1 MAAKPLCWMIKI
13 FKRRQFQES
22 STQTE
27 QNKIDA
33 FTQVETNQLFDKS
46 TQTLELKSDAS
57 TQVEGNE
64 FAAKFTQTVS
74 LNKHD
79 KPVQTPLKI
88 SKNKGIQVSPYLF
101 LDKKIQTVNIPNLSQ
116 VLVPFKKQKR
126 KPTIPLTT
134 EFLKYLE
141 RKYDFQGNN
150 IQFTPEKEG
159 VISKNEKHG
168 KETEGNLSSQDDLEI
183 QAPDVGKD
191 LAAQKSSKMS
201 FLQTGHSH
209 EDDLNVFVEDVVS
222 TKNEPGAFKHDYTNG
237 YVKLCEPGEKQNGS
251 SCFKNPFRKMK
262 KLFKN

>member
-1 MAAKPLCWMIKI
+1 MAAKPLFSMMKI

-22 STQTE
+22 STQTD

-46 TQTLELKSDAS
+46 TQTLEVKSDAS
-57 TQVEGNE
+57 TQVERNE
-64 FAAKFTQTVS
+64 FDAKFTQTIS
-74 LNKHD
+74 LIKHD

-88 SKNKGIQVSPYLF
+88 SKNKLIQVSPYLF
-101 LDKKIQTVNIPNLSQ
+101 LDKKVQTVNIPNSSQ

-126 KPTIPLTT
+126 KTTIPLTT

-141 RKYDFQGNN
+141 RKYDLQGNN
-150 IQFTPEKEG
+150 IQFTPEKG
-159 VISKNEKHG
+159 VISKSEEHG
-168 KETEGNLSSQDDLEI
+168 KETEGNLSSQDGLEI
-183 QAPDVGKD
+183 KAPDVGKD

-209 EDDLNVFVEDVVS
+209 EDDLNVFMEDVVS
-222 TKNEPGAFKHDYTNG
+222 TKNEPDAFKHDYTNG
-237 YVKLCEPGEKQNGS
+237 YVKLFEPGEKQNGS

>member
-1 MAAKPLCWMIKI
+1 MAEKPLFSMMKI

-22 STQTE
+22 STQTD

-46 TQTLELKSDAS
+46 TQTLEVKSDAS
-57 TQVEGNE
+57 TQVERNE
-64 FAAKFTQTVS
+64 FDAKFTQTIS
-74 LNKHD
+74 LIKHD

-88 SKNKGIQVSPYLF
+88 SKNKLIQVSPYLF
-101 LDKKIQTVNIPNLSQ
+101 LDKKVQTVNIPNSSQ

-141 RKYDFQGNN
+141 RKYDLQGNN
-150 IQFTPEKEG
+150 IQFTPEKG
-159 VISKNEKHG
+159 VISKNEEHG
-168 KETEGNLSSQDDLEI
+168 RETEDNLSFQDDLEI

-191 LAAQKSSKMS
+191 LAVQKSSKTS

-209 EDDLNVFVEDVVS
+209 GDDLNIFVEGVVS
-222 TKNEPGAFKHDYTNG
+222 TKNEPDAFKHDYTNE

>member
-1 MAAKPLCWMIKI
+1 MAAKLLFSMMKI

-27 QNKIDA
+27 QDKIDA

-46 TQTLELKSDAS
+46 IQTLEVKSDAS
-57 TQVEGNE
+57 TQVERNE

-74 LNKHD
+74 LIKHD
-79 KPVQTPLKI
+79 KPVQTPLKT
-88 SKNKGIQVSPYLF
+88 SKNKGIQVPSYLF
-101 LDKKIQTVNIPNLSQ
+101 LDKKVQTVNIPNSSQ
-116 VLVPFKKQKR
+116 DLVPFKKQKR

-150 IQFTPEKEG
+150 IQFTPEKKG
-159 VISKNEKHG
+159 VISKNEEHG

-183 QAPDVGKD
+183 QAPDVRRD

-222 TKNEPGAFKHDYTNG
+222 TKNDPDAFKHDNTNG
-237 YVKLCEPGEKQNGS
+237 YVKLREPGEKQIGS
-251 SCFKNPFRKMK
+251 SCFKNTFRKMK